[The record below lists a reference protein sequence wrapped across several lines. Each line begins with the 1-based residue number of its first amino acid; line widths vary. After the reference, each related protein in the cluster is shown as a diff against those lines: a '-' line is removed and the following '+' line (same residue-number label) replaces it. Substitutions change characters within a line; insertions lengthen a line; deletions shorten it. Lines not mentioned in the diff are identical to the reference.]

1 MKLLS
6 GKINMSILVI
16 DLKGVDVNNLS
27 DITTQKVISELKKAA
42 MHSGFF
48 YIKNHGVPIDMV
60 EQQFKLAKELLSLSE
75 IIKQKYDVRNYFGF
89 RGFDKLNGQQL
100 DPYGKPDYK
109 EGFYCGKNY
118 PQDHPFAIAKYQNYG
133 PNQWPEQVPQCEE
146 ICQKYIDEMYKLS
159 DFLMQLLA
167 LTLSLPANYFDSSSQ
182 DPMGTLRMVRYPPIP
197 EGADESLYGVG
208 AHTDWGSV
216 TILAQ
221 DQIGGLEVC
230 MPDGKWVEA
239 TPIEGTFVVNLG
251 DMIPKWTN
259 GLYHSNPHRVKN
271 CYSKNQYRYSIPFF
285 YEPDYHAIISPVPG
299 TLRDGEIPKF
309 QPCTVGDHLEEMYKR
324 SYKKA
329 EENAVA

>member
-1 MKLLS
+1 M
-6 GKINMSILVI
+6 GIPVI
-16 DLKGVDVNNLS
+16 DLKDV
-27 DITTQKVISELKKAA
+27 DITRPESARTQEVIDALRKAA

-48 YIKNHGVPIDMV
+48 YVQNHSVPLEMMKR
-60 EQQFKLAKELLSLSE
+60 QFALSKKLLALSE
-75 IIKQKYDVRNYFGF
+75 EVKDKYNVRNYFGF

-133 PNQWPEQVPQCEE
+133 PNQWPEEIPECEQ
-146 ICQKYIDEMYKLS
+146 ICQEYINEMYSLA

-167 LTLSLPANYFDSSSQ
+167 LTLDLPANYFDASSQ
-182 DPMGTLRMVRYPPIP
+182 DPMGTLRMLRYPPQP
-197 EGADESLYGVG
+197 EDADEQTFGVG

-221 DQIGGLEVC
+221 DDIGGLEVC
-230 MPDGKWVEA
+230 MPDGSWVA
-239 TPIEGTFVVNLG
+239 APPIEGAFVVNLG

-259 GLYHSNPHRVKN
+259 GLYHSNPHRVRN
-271 CYSKNQYRYSIPFF
+271 VHSNGQYRYSIPFF
-285 YEPDYHAIISPVPG
+285 YEPDYHAVISPVPG
-299 TLRDGEIPKF
+299 TLQDGELPKF
-309 QPCTVGDHLEEMYKR
+309 EPCTVGQHLEEMYSR

-329 EENAVA
+329 EEHAVA

>member
-1 MKLLS
+1 M
-6 GKINMSILVI
+6 GIPVI
-16 DLKGVDVNNLS
+16 DIAGVDIN
-27 DITTQKVISELKKAA
+27 KPESEATKRAVAELRKAA

-48 YIKNHGVPIDMV
+48 YVKNHTVPLEMMTR
-60 EQQFKLAKELLSLSE
+60 QFALAKELLALPE
-75 IIKQKYDVRNYFGF
+75 DVKQKYDVRNFFGF

-109 EGFYCGKNY
+109 EGFYCGRNY
-118 PQDHPFAIAKYQNYG
+118 SQDHPFAIAKYQNYG
-133 PNQWPEQVPQCEE
+133 PNQWPEELPQCEL
-146 ICQKYIDEMYKLS
+146 ICQEYIDEMYKLAN
-159 DFLMQLLA
+159 FLMQLLA
-167 LTLSLPANYFDSSSQ
+167 LTLNLPSNYFDASSK
-182 DPMGTLRMVRYPPIP
+182 DPMGTLRMLRYPPTP
-197 EGADESLYGVG
+197 RDDDETYGVG

-230 MPDGKWVEA
+230 MPDGEWVA
-239 TPIEGTFVVNLG
+239 APPIEGTFVVNLG

-271 CYSKNQYRYSIPFF
+271 SFSNGDYRYSIPFF
-285 YEPDYHAIISPVPG
+285 YEPDYHAVIEPVPG
-299 TLRDGEIPKF
+299 TLKEGELPLYA
-309 QPCTVGDHLEEMYKR
+309 PCTVGEHLEEMYNR